1 MTEDT
6 HPEQDTE
13 RRPIMVTWNKRQY
26 VLGVTR
32 YVDNDNTCVVLLD
45 PATNNVELKVSVNLH
60 KIPAHQVYVKD
71 YSENRGIADVM
82 TSRRLLRKTGR
93 AIQNGNTEFGLYE
106 IMPKLGLAFG
116 IEVPE
121 EDLSERM
128 EPGLSQAIPGRE
140 VKSDE
145 DVAEAPSS
153 MAALEAQQA
162 VNAIQAAKDRLT
174 EIKDEIG
181 EVDGEVDE
189 VVNEDISS

>member
-6 HPEQDTE
+6 HPEQDQEPEQDTE

-82 TSRRLLRKTGR
+82 TSMRLLRKTGR
-93 AIQNGNTEFGLYE
+93 AIQNGSVEFGLYE

-121 EDLSERM
+121 EDLSERI
-128 EPGLSQAIPGRE
+128 EPGLSQAITNPQ
-140 VKSDE
+140 VKSDDE
-145 DVAEAPSS
+145 DIAEAPSS

-162 VNAIQAAKDRLT
+162 LNAIQGRLDEEQADDPPTPPTAA
-174 EIKDEIG
+174 
-181 EVDGEVDE
+181 
-189 VVNEDISS
+189 